1 MSSLNFTSK
10 RIVSIDIFRA
20 LTMFFMIFVNDL
32 WSLTNV
38 PEWLNHKS
46 ANVDGI
52 GFSDIIFPA
61 FLFIVGLS
69 IPFAIKARRKKGDNN
84 LNVLKHIIV
93 RTLALII
100 MGLFMVNFESINAE
114 LLSINK
120 YIWEIIMT
128 LAIFLVWLYYKPFEQ
143 HHKKITI
150 VLQFIGIGLFIYLA
164 VIYKGGTSE
173 NIEWMKPHWWGI
185 LGLIGWAYFLNST
198 FYLFF
203 GHRLIFLFIVFIA
216 LQLLNVQEFT
226 NFTELPTIKIVI
238 SASNHVSVTAGM
250 IAGSLLLHYK
260 KLEKENSFLLAILI
274 LGGLSLIYGFI
285 LRPYWG
291 GFSKIR
297 ATPSWTS
304 VCIGISY
311 LSFLG
316 LYIIS
321 DKLKFIWWAI
331 PIKTAGTNTLTC
343 YVTPYFIYPL
353 MVLIGFAFPKIISD
367 GYIGLIKSL
376 LFSLGI
382 IGIATLLNRINIKLK
397 I

>member
-1 MSSLNFTSK
+1 MSNLNFTSK

-38 PEWLNHKS
+38 PEWLKHKS
-46 ANVDGI
+46 ADVDGI

-84 LNVLKHIIV
+84 LFVLKHIVI

-100 MGLFMVNFESINAE
+100 MGLFMVNFESINEE
-114 LLSINK
+114 LLSISK
-120 YIWEIIMT
+120 YVWEIIMA

-150 VLQFIGIGLFIYLA
+150 VLQFMGIALFIYLA

-185 LGLIGWAYFLNST
+185 LGLIGWAYLLNST

-203 GHRLIFLFIVFIA
+203 GHRLIFLFIMFI
-216 LQLLNVQEFT
+216 LLHLLNVQEFIT
-226 NFTELPTIKIVI
+226 FAELPTFKIVI
-238 SASNHVSVTAGM
+238 SSSNHVSVTAGM

-260 KLEKENSFLLAILI
+260 RLEKENVFLLALFV
-274 LGGLSLIYGFI
+274 LGFLSLIYGFA
-285 LRPYWG
+285 LRPHWG

-316 LYIIS
+316 LYIIT
-321 DKLKFIWWAI
+321 DKLKFIWWAK
-331 PIKTAGTNTLTC
+331 PIKAAGTNTLTC
-343 YVTPYFIYPL
+343 YVIPYFIYPL
-353 MVLIGFAFPKIISD
+353 MVLIGFSFPKIISD

-382 IGIATLLNRINIKLK
+382 IGIATLLNKFNIKLK
-397 I
+397 V